1 MVKVSIVT
9 PVYNVEKC
17 IAKTINSIINQTF
30 KDFELVLVDDGS
42 PDKSIEIAENLLKDS
57 TVNYKIITQKNSGV
71 SSARNRGIDESSGEY
86 IFFLDSDDYIDETFL
101 EEISK
106 KIDETSC
113 DVVFSGYSEVNAE
126 GKILVE
132 NRTPWIEES
141 ITGVEAAVKQLYDDI
156 VIGMRNTAYR
166 ASIIKENNI
175 KFDTKR
181 KYGEDM
187 VFVIKTLINSKKV
200 SCVKKVLAYYVIWES
215 AVTQNPSLKHL
226 DCYYSFVDLL
236 EYLNSLDNMKDKKDE
251 EGIQKLKSIVEEH
264 KIPYSVAH
272 VFSMLSRDDK
282 FHKELFEFLKDSE
295 VKRNLKKYKLQRLN
309 SYHIK
314 YFIENKMIRFC
325 PKLFLKMLNKLRA

>member
-30 KDFELVLVDDGS
+30 TDFELVLVDDGS
-42 PDKSIEIAENLLKDS
+42 PDKSIEIAENLLKES

-71 SSARNRGIDESSGEY
+71 SSARNRGIDEASGEY

-101 EEISK
+101 EEICR

-113 DVVFSGYSEVNAE
+113 DVVFSGYSEVDAH
-126 GKILVE
+126 GKVLVE
-132 NRTPWIEES
+132 NRTPWIEEPIS
-141 ITGVEAAVKQLYDDI
+141 GVEAAVKQLYDDI

-200 SCVKKVLAYYVIWES
+200 ACVKKVLAYYVIWES
-215 AVTQNPSLKHL
+215 AVTQIPSLKHL

-236 EYLNSLDNMKDKKDE
+236 EYLNNLDKIKDKSDAAGIE
-251 EGIQKLKSIVEEH
+251 ELKSMVEEH

-272 VFSMLSRDDK
+272 VFSMLSRDEKLHND
-282 FHKELFEFLKDSE
+282 LFEFLQNPE
-295 VKRNLKKYKLQRLN
+295 VGENLKKYKLQRLN

-325 PKLFLKMLNKLRA
+325 PKLFLKVLNKLRA